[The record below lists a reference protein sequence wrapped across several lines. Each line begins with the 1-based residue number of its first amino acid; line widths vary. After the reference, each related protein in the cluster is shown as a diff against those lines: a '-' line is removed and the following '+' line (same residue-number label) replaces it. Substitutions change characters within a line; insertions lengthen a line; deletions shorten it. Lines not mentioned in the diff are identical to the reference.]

1 MSSMPVVID
10 KWRETTGNY
19 AITLHSCI
27 PATDKEKINEQSKSI
42 GTGSLYV
49 QTKLGVNWI
58 FLQKDMADLNPK
70 GYMTL

>member
-10 KWRETTGNY
+10 KWRETTGKY

-27 PATDKEKINEQSKSI
+27 PVTDKEKINEQKKSI

-49 QTKLGVNWI
+49 QTKLGVNRI

-70 GYMTL
+70 GYRTL